1 MESLDAEPCTH
12 CGNRRMVMHKLNP
25 RFKIKHLHSSL
36 DALYN
41 QHTFQSKNRRALNE
55 AWIRVGDNEIETSPS
70 FTLAE
75 IISTDHNIYS
85 EIDSYYQDLKQEIP
99 SLNSDVKK
107 RRAGV
112 QTKWA
117 IISEKVGKI
126 VNHAAHEE
134 FKNFSKQ
141 INAWLQKNP
150 ITEEDRKKLKRHMTV
165 ERILAEKPDLCQL
178 ICTECGT
185 LSRTFYDIERHLEA
199 IRGTISMWE
208 NICLWVERFESSLVN
223 WDNQRKE
230 KLAKQ
235 RKARAEKKRLEEI
248 ERLEA
253 EQKAVQE
260 RLKELKKGD

>member
-1 MESLDAEPCTH
+1 MEFLDAEPCTH
-12 CGNRRMVMHKLNP
+12 CGNTRMAMNKLNP
-25 RFKIKHLHSSL
+25 RFRFKQLQSSL

-41 QHTFQSKNRRALNE
+41 QYTFQSKNSRALNE
-55 AWIRVGDNEIETSPS
+55 ARVRVGDNEIGTSPS

-85 EIDSYYQDLKQEIP
+85 EIDLYYQDLKKKIP
-99 SLNSDVKK
+99 VDSSEV
-107 RRAGV
+107 RRLRV
-112 QTKWA
+112 NNKWT
-117 IISEKVGKI
+117 IIAEKVGKI
-126 VNHAAHEE
+126 LNHVAHTE
-134 FKNFSKQ
+134 FKSFRKQ

-150 ITEEDRKKLKRHMTV
+150 ITEEDRKKLRKHMTV
-165 ERILAEKPDLCQL
+165 ESILAEKPDLCQL

-185 LSRTFYDIERHLEA
+185 LSRTFYDIERHLDA
-199 IRGTISMWE
+199 IRSTISMWE

-223 WDNQRKE
+223 WDAQRKE

-260 RLKELKKGD
+260 RLKKLKKGD

>member
-1 MESLDAEPCTH
+1 MEFLDAEPCTH
-12 CGNRRMVMHKLNP
+12 CGSKKMAMHKLEP
-25 RFKIKHLHSSL
+25 KFRFDQLRDSL
-36 DALYN
+36 NGLYN
-41 QHTFQSKNRRALNE
+41 QHTFQLNNFRALRDRWKVVADDE
-55 AWIRVGDNEIETSPS
+55 IRTTNSISLDK
-70 FTLAE
+70 
-75 IISTDHNIYS
+75 IISPNHGVYS
-85 EIDSYYQDLKQEIP
+85 EIDLYYQDLKQEIP

-126 VNHAAHEE
+126 VNHVAHEE

-150 ITEEDRKKLKRHMTV
+150 ITEEDRKKLRKHMTV
-165 ERILAEKPDLCQL
+165 ESILAEKPELFQL

-223 WDNQRKE
+223 WETQRKE

-253 EQKAVQE
+253 EQKAVEE
-260 RLKELKKGD
+260 RLKKLKKGD